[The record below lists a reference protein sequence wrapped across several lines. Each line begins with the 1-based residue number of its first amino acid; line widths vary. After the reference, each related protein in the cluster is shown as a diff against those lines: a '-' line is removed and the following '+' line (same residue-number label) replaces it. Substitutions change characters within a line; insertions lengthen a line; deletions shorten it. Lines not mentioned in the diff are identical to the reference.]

1 MTIVIIN
8 ITFECHTNILSVK
21 EIIEIY
27 DDNKAKGKGICFL
40 LFEHCSLQFAIHL
53 RFDLKCQ
60 KYPCL
65 KRIAV
70 LWENLQKNFLK
81 VFLSFLFVY
90 SLYKC

>member
-8 ITFECHTNILSVK
+8 IAFECHTNILSVK

-40 LFEHCSLQFAIHL
+40 LFEYCSLQFVIRL
-53 RFDLKCQ
+53 QFDFKCQ
-60 KYPCL
+60 KYLCL

-70 LWENLQKNFLK
+70 LWENLQKDFK
-81 VFLSFLFVY
+81 SLSFLFVY
-90 SLYKC
+90 STYKC